1 MVAQRERVVTGVDAE
16 IVAAVREFV
25 AKEVT
30 PVATRLEEEGTH
42 PWVFG
47 PPLAGM
53 GLFGAG
59 LDERYGGLGLNEA
72 TRVRIVE
79 ELAYGWASLTGIV
92 TTIWVAAGLIASFG
106 TEAQKEA
113 WLPRLARGEVIAS
126 ISLSEPGAGSDTSAL
141 RCRAEREGDEWVLN
155 GSKTWV
161 TNGSRAEL
169 IVLAARTGERI
180 SAFLVEPDSATL
192 GTTMNISTP
201 FHKLGNRATDTVEIT
216 YSGHRIPAANLLGGD
231 AMLGLGQNAFLDRL
245 DLGRLH
251 IAAFALGLARAA
263 LDRTLAYAGQ
273 REAFGKTIDQHQ
285 AIAFKLA
292 DMAVSVRT
300 AALMLDDAAQHYDAG
315 EDIRL
320 RCSMAKLV
328 CSEAGLDVT
337 REALRIHGGIGYVA
351 DLPIERYF
359 RDAPLLAIGEGT
371 NEIQH
376 IVISR
381 WLKANGGLPR

>member
-1 MVAQRERVVTGVDAE
+1 MHNEGVVTGADAD
-16 IVAAVREFV
+16 IVSAVREFV

-42 PWVFG
+42 PWAFA
-47 PPLAGM
+47 PPLAQM

-79 ELAYGWASLTGIV
+79 ELAYGWASLAV
-92 TTIWVAAGLIASFG
+92 TVTQEWVAAGLIASFG
-106 TEAQKEA
+106 TELQKQA

-126 ISLSEPGAGSDTSAL
+126 ISLSEPGGGSDTSAL
-141 RCRAEREGDEWVLN
+141 RCRAEREGDEWVLS

-161 TNGSRAEL
+161 TNGSRAQL

-180 SAFLVEPDSATL
+180 SAFLVEPDQVTL
-192 GTTMNISTP
+192 GSTMTISAP
-201 FHKLGNRATDTVEIT
+201 FRKLGHRSSDTVETT

-231 AMLGLGQNAFLDRL
+231 AMLGRGQQAFLDRL
-245 DLGRLH
+245 AIGRMH
-251 IAAFALGLARAA
+251 IGAVALGLARAA

-273 REAFGKTIDQHQ
+273 REAFGVPIDQHQ

-292 DMAVSVRT
+292 DMAVRVRT

-315 EDIRL
+315 DGIRL
-320 RCSMAKLV
+320 SSSMAKLV

-337 REALRIHGGIGYVA
+337 REALRIHGGIGYAA

-359 RDAPLLAIGEGT
+359 RDAPLMAIGEGT